1 MALRIEDYAIIGDC
15 QTVALVGNDGA
26 IDWLCLPRLD
36 SDACFAALLGTPD
49 NGRWK
54 LAPADAVTRTRRKY
68 VGDTLILETEFETDT
83 GTVAVIDFMPIRETV
98 ADVIRIVEGRR
109 GTVRMRS
116 DFALRF
122 GYGSVVPWVQK
133 DDGGVTAVAGPDAV
147 HLRAPVPTHGENM
160 TTVAEFD
167 VTEGQRLP
175 FTMCWHRSYDPPP
188 PPIEPEKALRETR
201 EWWEEWA
208 AKCAYTGYRKELV
221 LRSLITLKALTYAPS
236 GGIAAAATTSL
247 PEFLG
252 GVRNWDYR
260 FCWLRDATLTLL
272 SLINAGYIEEAKAWR
287 MWLLRAV
294 AGDPKETQIMY
305 GLAGERRLAEHVLP
319 WLTGY
324 EGSRP
329 VRVGNAAHAQFQ
341 LDVYGEVCDALY
353 QAAVAGLK
361 EGADWWNLQRA
372 LVRQVCAVWE
382 EPDEGIWEVRG
393 PRRHFTHSKV
403 MAWVAL
409 DRAIKSAEKFG
420 LEAPLDE
427 WRAVRQEIHQR
438 VCRDGF
444 DAEGNTFVQSFG
456 TTHLDAS
463 LLIIPMVGFLP
474 PDDPRVKGTV
484 AAVEKHLLRDGFVMR
499 YDTTS
504 GEDGLPPGEGAFLPC
519 TFWLADNYAL
529 AGDLDKARALFDRLT
544 GLCNDVGLIS
554 EEYDP
559 HAKRLVGNF
568 PQAFTHVGLV
578 NSAMNLSRVNGPAEQ
593 RKHS

>member
-147 HLRAPVPTHGENM
+147 HLRAPMPTHGENM

-188 PPIEPEKALRETR
+188 PPTEPEKALRETR

-208 AKCAYTGYRKELV
+208 GRCTYTGYRKELV

-499 YDTTS
+499 YDTAS

-578 NSAMNLSRVNGPAEQ
+578 NTAMNLSRVNGPAEQ

>member
-444 DAEGNTFVQSFG
+444 DPTGNTFVQSFG

-559 HAKRLVGNF
+559 NAKRLMGNF